1 MASIS
6 GDEVLARI
14 HNAQKSSTKRF
25 AELISMANDEWAAE
39 VEKITGKTKE
49 KLLQSLEWGRKE
61 LGKYVSETEV
71 KALATIAA
79 DEKGVI
85 S

>member
-1 MASIS
+1 M
-6 GDEVLARI
+6 ERI
-14 HNAQKSSTKRF
+14 HSATESPTKRF
-25 AELISMANDEWAAE
+25 AELISLPNDEWAAE

-49 KLLQSLEWGRKE
+49 KLLEALAWGMKT
-61 LGKYVSETEV
+61 LGESVTETEL
-71 KALATIAA
+71 KALTIIAA